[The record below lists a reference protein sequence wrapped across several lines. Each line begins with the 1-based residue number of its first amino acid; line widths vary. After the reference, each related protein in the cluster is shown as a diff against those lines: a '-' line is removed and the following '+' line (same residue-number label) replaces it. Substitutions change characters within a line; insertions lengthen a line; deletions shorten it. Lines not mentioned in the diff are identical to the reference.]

1 MGLGTPKVWMQSE
14 KQLYFVVLGPMA
26 PLFWHCHWPKFGPT
40 HRRFIPWTQSTD
52 VAEPDVKDE
61 AHKNNTTGSHLLTDP
76 LHITCRWPPHEHY
89 VTTPGGTCTMQTFV
103 LSITILPGIPPMY
116 LETWMRWSRFLWFG
130 RQGERTW
137 NHSGAFVATIFEMK
151 SCHTAAILVLN
162 LKFVEA
168 YGRFVEEAFP
178 EKPLIITE
186 AGWLFVSNRCLD
198 TVG

>member
-14 KQLYFVVLGPMA
+14 KQLYFVVRGPMA

-137 NHSGAFVATIFEMK
+137 NHSGAFVATIFGLEILSY
-151 SCHTAAILVLN
+151 SCYLGPEPEICGGLWTFRGRGIPW
-162 LKFVEA
+162 EA
-168 YGRFVEEAFP
+168 LDHHRGRVA
-178 EKPLIITE
+178 
-186 AGWLFVSNRCLD
+186 VRQQ
-198 TVG
+198 